1 MVLCNWGWDPRRQ
14 FICISLPPPSGLRV
28 WLNGPDYCVVRCDHV
43 TFWPMRCE
51 EWQVSLQDRSYRS
64 QGKLPQV
71 PLPPAVVSVG
81 PGTAVTPPSCIHK
94 CLRLKDTLATDD
106 GQEMG
111 SRSKMVIVSH
121 WDSDGSFLFSQ
132 HNLLYPNRYNW
143 QRAKTRELK
152 VSGGHMGKK
161 ESTSFW
167 EWTKSSKR
175 LCDRITNSETFN
187 RSLAKVYLRQK
198 VLRKKVWHDLQAIGS
213 HHNPLGRRGSLA
225 SLWLSFISNNTA
237 PSHHCPADRFLL
249 ICRTVHLKTALL
261 KI

>member
-1 MVLCNWGWDPRRQ
+1 
-14 FICISLPPPSGLRV
+14 
-28 WLNGPDYCVVRCDHV
+28 
-43 TFWPMRCE
+43 MRCE

-64 QGKLPQV
+64 QDKLPQV
-71 PLPPAVVSVG
+71 PLPPAAVSVG
-81 PGTAVTPPSCIHK
+81 PGTAKTPPSCIHK
-94 CLRLKDTLATDD
+94 CLRLKDTLAIDD

-111 SRSKMVIVSH
+111 SRRKIVIVSH
-121 WDSDGSFLFSQ
+121 WDFDGYFLFSQ

-167 EWTKSSKR
+167 EWAKSSKR
-175 LCDRITNSETFN
+175 LCDRIANSETFN
-187 RSLAKVYLRQK
+187 RSLAKFSLRQK

-213 HHNPLGRRGSLA
+213 HHNPLGWQGNVA

-237 PSHHCPADRFLL
+237 PSHHCPSDRFLL
-249 ICRTVHLKTALL
+249 ISSAELF
-261 KI
+261 I